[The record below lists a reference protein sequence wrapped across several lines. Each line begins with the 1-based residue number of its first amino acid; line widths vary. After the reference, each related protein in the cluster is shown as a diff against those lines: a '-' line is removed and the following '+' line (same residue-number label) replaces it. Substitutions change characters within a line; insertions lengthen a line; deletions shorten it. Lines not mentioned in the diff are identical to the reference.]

1 MVCPDVS
8 RFSAYAENLLT
19 RCIEPAG
26 ASPVRVGAGAPGSRV
41 QRRGEILGAKRTVE
55 SLCKEGAKVR
65 AVTIRSEAC
74 SLVRSSAERRMGE
87 PSSSWQSEGKRQ
99 RGKTGGRVG
108 APRGTGHGTERR
120 LDAKQERPSS
130 VARRQGRALAYKA
143 TPKRLRC
150 REGVRGARS
159 TCEGVQDNALEG
171 RSPAL
176 VVRAAEVSARA

>member
-8 RFSAYAENLLT
+8 RLLANAKSLLT
-19 RCIEPAG
+19 RYIEPAG
-26 ASPVRVGAGAPGSRV
+26 GSPVRVSAGAPGSRV
-41 QRRGEILGAKRTVE
+41 QRRGEIPGAKRTVE

-74 SLVRSSAERRMGE
+74 SLVRLSAERRTGE
-87 PSSSWQSEGKRQ
+87 PSPSCQGEGQGQ
-99 RGKTGGRVG
+99 REKTGGRAG

-120 LDAKQERPSS
+120 LDVKQERPSS
-130 VARRQGRALAYKA
+130 AARRWGKAATYKA
-143 TPKRLRC
+143 TPKRSRS

-159 TCEGVQDNALEG
+159 TCEGVQHNALEG

-176 VVRAAEVSARA
+176 VERAAEVSARA